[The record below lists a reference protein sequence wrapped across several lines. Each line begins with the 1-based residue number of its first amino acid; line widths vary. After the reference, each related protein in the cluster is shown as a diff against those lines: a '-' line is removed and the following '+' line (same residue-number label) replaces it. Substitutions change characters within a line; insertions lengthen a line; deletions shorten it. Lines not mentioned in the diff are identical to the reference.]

1 MTTGQKV
8 WIWIKAHW
16 YLPLIVVLGIALF
29 FVGQSDWAIGV
40 IKNIRKS
47 YGDQVAAIEALNKE
61 EQEKKDALQQQYD
74 IVIKALE
81 AKYAIDQKVLQEEEK
96 NKVKELV
103 GKYEK
108 DPEGLTKELADVF
121 GLKVI

>member
-1 MTTGQKV
+1 V
-8 WIWIKAHW
+8 
-16 YLPLIVVLGIALF
+16 LF

-40 IKNIRKS
+40 IRNIRKS

-108 DPEGLTKELADVF
+108 DPAGLTKELADTF
-121 GLKVI
+121 GLTVI